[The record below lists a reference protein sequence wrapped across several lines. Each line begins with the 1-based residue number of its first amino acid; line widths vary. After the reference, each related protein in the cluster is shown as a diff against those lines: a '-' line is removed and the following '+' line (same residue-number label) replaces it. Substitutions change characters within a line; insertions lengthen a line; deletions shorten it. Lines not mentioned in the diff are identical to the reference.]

1 MSRYQRG
8 MWLIPLAVASALLCA
23 CGTPTEVRDYAKTS
37 GAQLTTMSSDVAGL
51 SVRERGVLDVRGRTT
66 LGLLNAAQEAET
78 GYGDAVEMME
88 KAPLASDER
97 CGQACAP
104 DLLTTVIN
112 RQAERRRQADAQSA
126 EQQALATLLENAK
139 KPTNDD
145 QAAQV
150 KALTAAASSAGSLAD
165 EMSKEELAAF
175 LFAYF
180 KQVKS
185 SFDEGQKQKAQSAA
199 SEQQSSTATP

>member
-1 MSRYQRG
+1 MTRG
-8 MWLIPLAVASALLCA
+8 TLFLLTAAAAVLGA
-23 CGTPTEVRDYAKTS
+23 CGTPTEVVDYAKTS
-37 GAQLTTMSSDVAGL
+37 SAQLTTMSSDVAGL
-51 SVRERGVLDVRGRTT
+51 STREQGVLDVRGRTAM
-66 LGLLNAAQEAET
+66 GLLNAAQDAEAAYDT
-78 GYGDAVEMME
+78 SVGLME
-88 KAPLASDER
+88 KAPLAGDER
-97 CGQACAP
+97 CGQPCAP
-104 DLLTTVIN
+104 DLVSTVIN
-112 RQAERRRQADAQSA
+112 RQKDMHRLAESQAR
-126 EQQALATLLENAK
+126 EQQTLAATLEQAK

-185 SFDEGQKQKAQSAA
+185 SFDEGQKQKAKAA
-199 SEQQSSTATP
+199 AGEQGSSTQ